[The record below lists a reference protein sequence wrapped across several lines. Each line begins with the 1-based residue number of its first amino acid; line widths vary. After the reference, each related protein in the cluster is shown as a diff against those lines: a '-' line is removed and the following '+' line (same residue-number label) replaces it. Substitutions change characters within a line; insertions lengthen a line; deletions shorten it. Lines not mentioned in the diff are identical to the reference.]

1 MFTLVFVLLLI
12 LLVFLRLDTV
22 LLLELLEPQRVGHQ
36 SLVGSLFL
44 LFDGKQR
51 IFSDFGSGIS
61 GSICELR
68 GDKVLV

>member
-22 LLLELLEPQRVGHQ
+22 LFLELLEPQWVGHQ

-44 LFDGKQR
+44 LLDGEQR
-51 IFSDFGSGIS
+51 VFSNFGSGIS
-61 GSICELR
+61 RSICELR